1 MMVTTRLMIKKNCDP
16 NQAPTTVSTARLV
29 LLVPP
34 SPPLILHSGVL
45 TKVIL
50 VTKVSIM
57 MINIV
62 QDGIVGPLN
71 RGGDLS
77 LKCKT
82 EGGCIYHHHQ
92 HHYHYHYHHAG
103 RPPPSLV
110 WRKNAK
116 TLNSS
121 SQVPNKQSSFSI
133 LKHVKPFYSDLSG
146 ETRLIFANGH
156 IVSSS
161 IEKPFQSR
169 SWIGGFHHHHDHHQL

>member
-1 MMVTTRLMIKKNCDP
+1 MMMVTTRLMIKINSYCDP

-45 TKVIL
+45 TKVSL
-50 VTKVSIM
+50 VTEVSIM

-82 EGGCIYHHHQ
+82 EGGCITI
-92 HHYHYHYHHAG
+92 
-103 RPPPSLV
+103 
-110 WRKNAK
+110 NI
-116 TLNSS
+116 TITTTTTM
-121 SQVPNKQSSFSI
+121 QV
-133 LKHVKPFYSDLSG
+133 DLHRVLCG
-146 ETRLIFANGH
+146 ERTPR
-156 IVSSS
+156 
-161 IEKPFQSR
+161 R
-169 SWIGGFHHHHDHHQL
+169 

>member
-1 MMVTTRLMIKKNCDP
+1 MMMVTTRLMIKKNCDP

-92 HHYHYHYHHAG
+92 HHHHYHYHHAG

-121 SQVPNKQSSFSI
+121 SQVLNKQSPFSL
-133 LKHVKPFYSDLSG
+133 LKQNEFISTKNKTCSAFLFRSQWRDAAHLCERSH
-146 ETRLIFANGH
+146 RLFFN
-156 IVSSS
+156 
-161 IEKPFQSR
+161 
-169 SWIGGFHHHHDHHQL
+169 